1 MTQDKLRS
9 GVCLTEKCNAD
20 SAGTRMGSDCASDG
34 TDWKFF
40 NVRFP
45 EIGIVFYVLLEKGI
59 F

>member
-20 SAGTRMGSDCASDG
+20 SARTGMGSNRASNG
-34 TDWKFF
+34 ADWEFF

-45 EIGIVFYVLLEKGI
+45 EIGIVFYVLLEKGVI
-59 F
+59 